1 VGRYL
6 RLLHAQ
12 LRSQAQYR
20 GSFAVDLIGS
30 FLFGAVDL
38 ASLLVLFRVTRTL
51 GGFEFGAVLLMAAL
65 AGLSFAI
72 ADLCVGNIDTMQR
85 YIRTGTLDAIL
96 VRPLSALGQL
106 LTMDFSARRAGR
118 VLITAGVVAV
128 AASRAGI
135 DWTPARIALFAVIPI
150 AGAVVFAS
158 VFIGTAVVAFW
169 WIESGKFG
177 DGFTYGGRDFT
188 MYPMTVYSGWF
199 QKVFAY
205 GLGFAFV
212 AYLPALAML
221 GRSDPL
227 GTPDWLRWCSP
238 LTSLVVALL
247 AGLFWRSGVRHY
259 RSTGS

>member
-1 VGRYL
+1 L

-12 LRSQAQYR
+12 MRSQAQYR
-20 GSFAVDLIGS
+20 ASFVTDLVGS
-30 FLFGAVDL
+30 FLFGVVDFAAVI
-38 ASLLVLFRVTRTL
+38 VLFRVTRTL
-51 GGFEFGAVLLMAAL
+51 GGFEFRAVLLMSAL

-72 ADLCVGNIDTMQR
+72 ADLCVGNIDTMQN
-85 YIRTGTLDAIL
+85 YIRTGRLDAIL
-96 VRPLSALGQL
+96 VRPLGALGQL
-106 LTMDFSARRAGR
+106 LMMDFSARRTGR
-118 VLITAGVVAV
+118 VLITAGVLTVAV
-128 AASRAGI
+128 RRAGI
-135 DWTPARIALFAVIPI
+135 DWTPARVALLVLAPL

-212 AYLPALAML
+212 AYYPSLALLHRA
-221 GRSDPL
+221 DPL
-227 GTPDWLRWCSP
+227 GLPAAASWLAP
-238 LTSLVVALL
+238 LACVPAAGL
-247 AGLFWRSGVRHY
+247 AGLAWRQGIRQY

>member
-1 VGRYL
+1 MDRYL

-12 LRSQAQYR
+12 MRSQAQYR
-20 GSFAVDLIGS
+20 ASFIADLTGSFVFGVVDFVAV
-30 FLFGAVDL
+30 
-38 ASLLVLFRVTRTL
+38 LVLFRVTRTL
-51 GGFEFGAVLLMAAL
+51 GGFEFGAVLLMTAL
-65 AGLSFAI
+65 AGLSFAL
-72 ADLCVGNIDTMQR
+72 ADLCVGNIDTMQG
-85 YIRTGTLDAIL
+85 YIRTGRLDAIL
-96 VRPLSALGQL
+96 VRPLGALGQL

-118 VLITAGVVAV
+118 VLITGGVLAV

-135 DWTPARIALFAVIPI
+135 DWTPARVALFAVAPI
-150 AGAVVFAS
+150 AGAVMFAS

-169 WIESGKFG
+169 WVESGKFG

-212 AYLPALAML
+212 AYYPCLALL
-221 GRSDPL
+221 HRTDPL
-227 GTPDWLRWCSP
+227 GLPAAIGWLAP
-238 LTSLVVALL
+238 LVAIPAAGL
-247 AGLFWRSGVRHY
+247 AGLAWRQGVRQY